1 MAVHDHNH
9 DHDHDH
15 SVHEEP
21 SGSPDLDARVKRRLL
36 VSIALTSVIFLAE
49 LIGGIY
55 TNSLALMSDAAHVF
69 MDVFALSLSF
79 FAIYIAEMPPTEK
92 RTFGL
97 HRVEVFV
104 SFINSFVLLLITA
117 FIFYKAA
124 VRLYSPEPVESV
136 GVLVVAA
143 IGLAVNLLVAMWL
156 HHYAVHDLNVKSA
169 FIHVVG
175 DAAASVGVIIAALI
189 IYYTGWYAADPL
201 ISMLICVI
209 IVSGAVKIMRE
220 SSHIL
225 LEGVPKAIDLNRVKA
240 DILAPEGV
248 QSVHSLHI
256 WSICH
261 NVYALSAHVDIIPTQ
276 RWRMAEI
283 FGEINDMLAHDHH
296 IYYTTLQAECSG
308 CNPNDMFG
316 RIAHKERGHGHLH

>member
-9 DHDHDH
+9 DH
-15 SVHEEP
+15 SIHEEP
-21 SGSPDLDARVKRRLL
+21 SRGADLDARVKRRLL
-36 VSIALTSVIFLAE
+36 VSISLTGVIFLAE
-49 LIGGIY
+49 LIGGWY

-92 RTFGL
+92 RTYGF

-117 FIFYKAA
+117 VIFYKAVQRFFA
-124 VRLYSPEPVESV
+124 PEPVESV

-143 IGLAVNLLVAMWL
+143 VGLAVNLVVAMWL
-156 HHYAVHDLNVKSA
+156 HRYAVSDLNVRSA

-175 DAAASVGVIIAALI
+175 DAAASVGVIISAVI
-189 IYYTGWYAADPL
+189 IYYTGWYTADPL
-201 ISMLICVI
+201 ISMLICLVI
-209 IVSGAVKIMRE
+209 VNGAVKIMKE

-225 LEGVPKAIDLNRVKA
+225 LEGVPKEIDLARVKE
-240 DILAPEGV
+240 DILSPEGV
-248 QSVHSLHI
+248 ASVHSLHI

-261 NVYALSAHVDIIPTQ
+261 NVYALSAHIDIVPTQ
-276 RWRMAEI
+276 RWRMGEI
-283 FGEINDMLAHDHH
+283 FSEINGRLAHDHH
-296 IYYTTLQAECSG
+296 IFYTTLQAECSG
-308 CNPNDMFG
+308 CDQNDVFG

>member
-1 MAVHDHNH
+1 MAVH

-15 SVHEEP
+15 SIHEEP
-21 SGSPDLDARVKRRLL
+21 SHTRDLDEKVKKRLL
-36 VSIALTSVIFLAE
+36 VSMFLTGVIFLAE

-69 MDVFALSLSF
+69 MDVFALALSF

-92 RTFGL
+92 RTYGL

-117 FIFYKAA
+117 YIFYKGAL
-124 VRLYSPEPVESV
+124 RLLSPEPVESV

-143 IGLAVNLLVAMWL
+143 IGLAVNLVVAMWL
-156 HHYAVHDLNVKSA
+156 HHYAVSDLNVKSA
-169 FIHVVG
+169 FMHVVG

-189 IYYTGWYAADPL
+189 IYYTGWYQADPL

-209 IVSGAVKIMRE
+209 IVGGAVKIIRE

-225 LEGVPKAIDLNRVKA
+225 LEGVPREIDLGSIKA
-240 DILAPEGV
+240 VILAPEGV
-248 QSVHSLHI
+248 SSVHSLHV

-261 NVYALSAHVDIIPTQ
+261 NVFALSAHVDIVPTQ
-276 RWRMAEI
+276 RFRMGEI
-283 FGEINDMLAHDHH
+283 FSEINEVLAHDYH
-296 IYYTTLQAECSG
+296 IHYTTLQAECSG
-308 CNPNDMFG
+308 CNPSDTFG
-316 RIAHKERGHGHLH
+316 RIAHKERGHGGHLH